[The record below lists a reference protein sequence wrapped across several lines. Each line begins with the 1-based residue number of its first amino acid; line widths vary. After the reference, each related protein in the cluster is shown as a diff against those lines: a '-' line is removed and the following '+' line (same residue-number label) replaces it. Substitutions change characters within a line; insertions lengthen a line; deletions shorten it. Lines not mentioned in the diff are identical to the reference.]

1 MVDKNFINGRA
12 VLNGRQDNTAVV
24 SNRPSHPSGANFH
37 AG

>member
-1 MVDKNFINGRA
+1 MVGNNFIDGSV

-37 AG
+37 VG